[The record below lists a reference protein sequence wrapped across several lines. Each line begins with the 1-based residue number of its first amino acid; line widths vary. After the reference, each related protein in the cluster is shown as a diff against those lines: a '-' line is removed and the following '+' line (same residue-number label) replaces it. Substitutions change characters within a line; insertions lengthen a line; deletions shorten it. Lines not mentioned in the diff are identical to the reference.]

1 MKMRKEEAGKEGTQ
15 AGGETK
21 SNLEQEDCKMSAKR
35 RGKEEEG
42 KKHWN
47 LRDRAEEQDEEFGGG
62 EEGEHGLGDP
72 PHIRL
77 SLERGCEVLQVED
90 GFPLRVVEGR
100 WPEGDGEEG
109 GDRGE
114 DGDHLEDALPVVCG
128 GELEEEE
135 AGGCNLCNCNV
146 SLSPS
151 AQCSVFQL
159 FRVELKMEIF
169 PTERRQEDATCVIVM
184 FL

>member
-1 MKMRKEEAGKEGTQ
+1 MAEEARDKEVAVKMCKEEAGKEGTQ

-21 SNLEQEDCKMSAKR
+21 SDLEEEDCKMSAGR

-47 LRDRAEEQDEEFGGG
+47 LRDRAEEQEEELGGG

-77 SLERGCEVLQVED
+77 SLQRGCEVLQVED

-100 WPEGDGEEG
+100 RPEGDGEEG

-114 DGDHLEDALPVVCG
+114 EGDHLEDALPVLGG
-128 GELEEEE
+128 GELVEEE

-151 AQCSVFQL
+151 AQ
-159 FRVELKMEIF
+159 
-169 PTERRQEDATCVIVM
+169 
-184 FL
+184 